1 MVLDHNK
8 VYLLLG
14 SNMGA
19 RLELLNNA
27 IENINLKIGE
37 VLQQSP
43 FYETAAWGKTDQP
56 GFLNV
61 ALVVSTSLKPIEVLT
76 KALEIEA
83 DLGRVRLEKWGARL
97 IDIDVIFYG
106 NDIINIPNQLCIP
119 HPEMHNRRFVLE
131 PLAAI
136 APDFMHPILKKSIAT
151 LLYEINDQLEVTE
164 I

>member
-19 RLELLNNA
+19 RLELLNSA
-27 IENINLKIGE
+27 IENINCKIGE

-43 FYETAAWGKTDQP
+43 VYETAAWGKTDQP

-61 ALVVSTSLKPIEVLT
+61 ALAVSTSLKPIDVLT
-76 KALEIEA
+76 KALQIEA
-83 DLGRVRLEKWGARL
+83 DLGRVRIEKWGARL

-106 NDIINIPNQLCIP
+106 NDIINIPDQLFIP
-119 HPEMHNRRFVLE
+119 HPEMQNRKFVLE

-151 LLYEINDQLEVTE
+151 LLNEINDQLEVTE